1 MVRRLHLQRDVALL
15 VAEAHAGRD
24 GEYAVGGW
32 LMKTVTLPEAVIFG
46 TMIGLGLTGFLLAKE
61 TRPWYVYILLALV
74 NCIVS
79 ILVYAGTDALAAW
92 LGG

>member
-1 MVRRLHLQRDVALL
+1 M
-15 VAEAHAGRD
+15 E
-24 GEYAVGGW
+24 
-32 LMKTVTLPEAVIFG
+32 MVTLPEAVIFG
-46 TMIGLGLTGFLLAKE
+46 TMIGLALTGFSLARKTNQLLDYA
-61 TRPWYVYILLALV
+61 ILMFI

>member
-1 MVRRLHLQRDVALL
+1 
-15 VAEAHAGRD
+15 
-24 GEYAVGGW
+24 
-32 LMKTVTLPEAVIFG
+32 MKTVTLPEAVLFG

-74 NCIVS
+74 NCIIS
-79 ILVYAGTDALAAW
+79 ILVYAGADALAAW

>member
-1 MVRRLHLQRDVALL
+1 VHGIRRERFRGDRLD
-15 VAEAHAGRD
+15 EA
-24 GEYAVGGW
+24 
-32 LMKTVTLPEAVIFG
+32 
-46 TMIGLGLTGFLLAKE
+46 LTGFLLAKE

-74 NCIVS
+74 NCIIS

>member
-1 MVRRLHLQRDVALL
+1 MHGIRRERFRSDRLD
-15 VAEAHAGRD
+15 EA
-24 GEYAVGGW
+24 
-32 LMKTVTLPEAVIFG
+32 
-46 TMIGLGLTGFLLAKE
+46 LTGFLLAKE

-74 NCIVS
+74 NCIIS